1 MILEREAEER
11 VCPGIEV
18 CGEQM
23 LGSAAFVRRWVRWGT
38 GLVGGSPCSG
48 NISRL
53 LFRCQVVFNRDKF

>member
-1 MILEREAEER
+1 MS
-11 VCPGIEV
+11 CIEV